1 MKLDNKEFGFDN
13 FSAEMAKLKN
23 DQHFDYLVTIVGEDF
38 GEEGLGCIYILENT
52 KNHERISVKQIAKKV
67 GETDYVIPSV
77 IKLWHDA
84 DLLEREV
91 FDFLGIK
98 FLGHPDMRRLFLRN
112 DFEGYPL
119 RKDFDMSPE
128 HNRFPMTDEPESDW
142 TSEWNLN
149 QFGELVETKH
159 RLFDTDDFVMNFG
172 PNHPSMHGVLRLQT
186 VVNGETVKRIYPH
199 LGYIHRGI
207 EKMMENM
214 TYPQTLALTDR
225 LNYLCAMTNRHA
237 LVGVIEEAMG
247 VELSDRIK
255 YIRTIMDELQ
265 RIDNHLLFLG
275 TCAQD
280 LSALTAFLYC
290 MRDREHVLNVM
301 EATTGGRL
309 IQNYSRIGGL
319 QADIDPNFVANTKAL
334 CKYLEPMVQEY
345 LDVFG
350 DNVITHQRL
359 EGVGPMNEP
368 DCINYGVTG
377 PAGRA
382 SGWHNDVRKNHPY
395 ALYDKVD
402 FDEITGTD
410 GDSMT
415 RYMIHIKEIYQSL
428 RIINQL
434 IDNIPEGEFYIKQK
448 PIIKVPEGQW
458 WFSVEGGA
466 GEFGV
471 YLDSRGD
478 KSPYRVKL
486 RPMGLTLAGAFDK
499 MLRGQKIADLIA
511 TGAAIDFVIPDLD
524 R

>member
-1 MKLDNKEFGFDN
+1 MKLENKEFGFDS
-13 FSAEMAKLKN
+13 FASEMAKLKEEK
-23 DQHFDYLVTIVGEDF
+23 HFDYLVTIVGEDF
-38 GEEGLGCIYILENT
+38 GPDEGLGCIYILENT
-52 KNHERISVKQIAKKV
+52 NTHERTSVKQIAKKV
-67 GETDYVIPSV
+67 GDDYVIPS
-77 IKLWHDA
+77 LYHLYA
-84 DLLEREV
+84 SSDLMEREV

-112 DFEGYPL
+112 DFVGYPL
-119 RKDFDMSPE
+119 RKDYDMSPE
-128 HNRFPMTDEPESDW
+128 NNRFPMTDEPESDY

-149 QFGELVETKH
+149 DLGELVETRH
-159 RLFDTDDFVMNFG
+159 RLFDDDDFVVNFG
-172 PNHPSMHGVLRLQT
+172 PNHPSTHGVLRLQT
-186 VVNGETVKRIYPH
+186 VLNGETVKHIYPH

-207 EKMMENM
+207 EKMMEGM

-225 LNYLCAMTNRHA
+225 LNYLCAMHHRHA

-247 VELSDRIK
+247 IELSDRIH

-301 EATTGGRL
+301 EETTGGRL
-309 IQNYSRIGGL
+309 IQNYYRIGGL
-319 QADIDPNFVANTKAL
+319 QDDIDPNFVANTKKL
-334 CKYLEPMVQEY
+334 CTYLRPMIQEY

-359 EGVGPMNEP
+359 EGVGPMNLA
-368 DCINYGVTG
+368 DCVNYGVTG

-382 SGWHNDVRKNHPY
+382 AGWHNDVRKNHPY
-395 ALYDKVD
+395 DLYGKVK
-402 FDEITGTD
+402 FDEITSLN
-410 GDSMT
+410 GDSMD
-415 RYMIHIKEIYQSL
+415 RYMIHINEMYQSL
-428 RIINQL
+428 NIIEQL
-434 IDNIPEGEFYIKQK
+434 IDNIPEGEYYIKQK
-448 PIIKVPEGQW
+448 PVIRVPEGQW
-458 WFSVEGGA
+458 YFSVEGGA

>member
-1 MKLDNKEFGFDN
+1 MKLENKEFGFDS
-13 FSAEMAKLKN
+13 FAAEMAKLKN
-23 DQHFDYLVTIVGEDF
+23 EKHFDYLVTIVGEDF
-38 GEEGLGCIYILENT
+38 GPEEGLGCIYILENT
-52 KNHERISVKQIAKKV
+52 QSHERVSVKQIAKTV
-67 GETDYVIPSV
+67 DGEYVIPSV
-77 IKLWHDA
+77 IKLWRAA

-98 FLGHPDMRRLFLRN
+98 FLGHPDMRRLFMRS
-112 DFEGYPL
+112 DFTGYPL

-128 HNRFPMTDEPESDW
+128 ANPFPTTDEPETDW
-142 TSEWNLN
+142 TSEWNLDKR
-149 QFGELVETKH
+149 GKLVETKH
-159 RLFDTDDFVMNFG
+159 RLFDKDDFVINFG
-172 PNHPSMHGVLRLQT
+172 PNHPSTHGVLRLQT
-186 VVNGETVKRIYPH
+186 VVDGETIKHVYPH
-199 LGYIHRGI
+199 LGYIHRGM
-207 EKMMENM
+207 EKMMEDM

-225 LNYLCAMTNRHA
+225 LNYLCAMHHRHA

-247 VELSDRIK
+247 IELSDRIL

-309 IQNYSRIGGL
+309 IQNYYRIGGL
-319 QADIDPNFVANTKAL
+319 QDDIDPNFVANTKAL
-334 CKYLEPMVQEY
+334 CKYMRPMVQEY

-350 DNVITHQRL
+350 DNIITHQRL
-359 EGVGPMNEP
+359 EGVGPMNLA
-368 DCINYGVTG
+368 DCINYAVTG

-382 SGWHNDVRKNHPY
+382 AGWHNDVRKCHPY
-395 ALYDKVD
+395 ALYNKVD
-402 FDEITGTD
+402 FKEIVGTA
-410 GDSMT
+410 GDSME
-415 RYMIHIKEIYQSL
+415 RYMIHINEIYQSL
-428 RIINQL
+428 DIIEQL
-434 IDNIPEGEFYIKQK
+434 IDNIPEGDFYIKQK
-448 PIIKVPEGQW
+448 AVIRVPEGQW
-458 WFSVEGGA
+458 YFSVEGGA

-478 KSPYRVKL
+478 KSPYRVKM
-486 RPMGLTLAGAFDK
+486 RPMGLTLVGAFDK
-499 MLRGQKIADLIA
+499 MLKGQKIADLVA

>member
-1 MKLDNKEFGFDN
+1 MKLEFKEFSFET
-13 FSAEMAKLKN
+13 FKEEMTKLK
-23 DQHFDYLVTIVGEDF
+23 DEKHFDYLVTIIGEDF
-38 GEEGLGCIYILENT
+38 GPEEGLGCIYILENT
-52 KNHERISVKQIAKKV
+52 DTHERISVKQIAKNI
-67 GETDYVIPSV
+67 GDDYVIPSLYYV
-77 IKLWHDA
+77 WRSA
-84 DLLEREV
+84 DLMEREV
-91 FDFLGIK
+91 FDFFGIK

-112 DFEGYPL
+112 DFVGYPL
-119 RKDFDMSPE
+119 RKDYDMSPE
-128 HNRFPMTDEPESDW
+128 HNQFPMTDEPETDW

-149 QFGELVETKH
+149 DLGELVETKH
-159 RLFDTDDFVMNFG
+159 RLFQPNDYVINFG
-172 PNHPSMHGVLRLQT
+172 PNHPSTHGVLRLQT
-186 VVNGETVKRIYPH
+186 VVNDETIKRIYPH
-199 LGYIHRGI
+199 LGYIHRGM
-207 EKMMENM
+207 EKMMESM

-225 LNYLCAMTNRHA
+225 LNYLCAMHHRHA

-247 VELSDRIK
+247 IELNDRIM

-265 RIDNHLLFLG
+265 RLDNHLLFLG

-290 MRDREHVLNVM
+290 MRDREQVLNVM
-301 EATTGGRL
+301 EETTGGRL
-309 IQNYSRIGGL
+309 IQNYYRIGGL
-319 QADIDPNFVANTKAL
+319 QADIDPHFVENVKKL
-334 CKYLEPMVQEY
+334 CKYLRPFIQEY

-359 EGVGPMNEP
+359 EGVGYLNLK

-382 SGWHNDVRKNHPY
+382 AGWKNDVRKNHPY
-395 ALYDKVD
+395 GLYDKVEWK
-402 FDEITGTD
+402 EITGTAC
-410 GDSMT
+410 DSME
-415 RYMIHIKEIYQSL
+415 RYMIHINEMYQSL
-428 RIINQL
+428 NIIEQL
-434 IDNIPEGEFYIKQK
+434 IDNIPEGEYYIKQK

-478 KSPYRVKL
+478 KSPYRVKM